1 MLNIEEKNTEEKKD
15 YFDVQI
21 NHKYDDI
28 ELENFEDEMCDY
40 HNGDLLAGIRGYGFD
55 KPSQIQ
61 SKAIIPICRGED
73 LIAQAQAG
81 SGKTAA
87 FVIPSLALVNPKNI
101 YPQVIILGNTR
112 QLAGQIHNVMIE
124 IGKKI
129 IQNHNL
135 KITLCVGGKTEN
147 NDTYTL
153 LKEAYKSHILIGTS
167 GKIIDLNETSIKKK
181 YKHEL
186 LSDVS
191 LIVLDEADALL
202 KQEFI
207 PQIKYILQHILHDA
221 QICLFSATYPTEV
234 LELTKKFMCVRE
246 PVKILVE
253 KEKISV
259 KAIKNFFVNVEY
271 EKNKYDNLID
281 IYQKL
286 NICQAVIFVNSIKK
300 AEYLAD
306 MLQGS
311 GHSVGVIHSDMDEK
325 SKNLTLK
332 NFRLSQTRI
341 LIGTDLI
348 SRGIDVQQVGIVINY
363 DVPHD
368 SDKYIHRVGRSGR
381 FGRLGVAITF
391 MTGTRDDIEKMKQIE
406 YDYNIDF
413 EELNNTKDIEKIN
426 DYLTG
431 TKSN

>member
-1 MLNIEEKNTEEKKD
+1 
-15 YFDVQI
+15 
-21 NHKYDDI
+21 
-28 ELENFEDEMCDY
+28 
-40 HNGDLLAGIRGYGFD
+40 
-55 KPSQIQ
+55 
-61 SKAIIPICRGED
+61 
-73 LIAQAQAG
+73 
-81 SGKTAA
+81 
-87 FVIPSLALVNPKNI
+87 
-101 YPQVIILGNTR
+101 
-112 QLAGQIHNVMIE
+112 
-124 IGKKI
+124 
-129 IQNHNL
+129 
-135 KITLCVGGKTEN
+135 
-147 NDTYTL
+147 
-153 LKEAYKSHILIGTS
+153 
-167 GKIIDLNETSIKKK
+167 
-181 YKHEL
+181 
-186 LSDVS
+186 
-191 LIVLDEADALL
+191 
-202 KQEFI
+202 
-207 PQIKYILQHILHDA
+207 
-221 QICLFSATYPTEV
+221 
-234 LELTKKFMCVRE
+234 MCVRE